1 MKIFDDTNASRA
13 TELPG
18 QRLTVSE
25 SYSVEP
31 ASPLIARPGLIGWL
45 TALSFLLAAI
55 VVSTWLEQT
64 KYLVL
69 ATAVS
74 LFVIAGIF
82 FLMVYKVSQDH
93 RWSRQKLVSEKLRLH
108 STIAN
113 MPHGVCMFDS
123 DKKLVIANDEYS
135 IMYGLSP
142 EQATPGTT
150 LDAILRARV
159 AVGSSPKNDDEYITS
174 RLQEAFLP
182 QPGYIINDLRDGRVI
197 AISRRPMPDGGSVA
211 IHQDITAQ
219 KHAEEKILHLAHY
232 DALTDLANRVLF
244 LEEISNRIAKYRTEG
259 GRFAVHLLDLDQF
272 KEVNDSL
279 GHAVGDSLL
288 REVAARLRTCVGSND
303 VVARL
308 GGDEFAVLQIIDAP
322 DMNDVMLMVTKL
334 LQIVAQP
341 FNVGSH
347 QLMIET
353 SIGVALAP
361 VHGSDGDELLK
372 KADPALYRAKSDGR
386 NRWGLFEDAMEHD
399 AQSRLALAMDLRNA
413 VHGEE
418 FELHYQ
424 PVFASI
430 SETMVGVEALVRW
443 KHAKRG
449 LVGPQEFIPIAEETG
464 LIVPLGKWI
473 LQQAC
478 RDAAGWPSYLRVA
491 VNLSPVQ
498 FRNGD
503 LMACVKQALAGSG
516 LAAERLELEITESVL
531 LGNNLE
537 NLQVLHELRKL
548 GIAIVLDDFGT
559 GYSSMSYLLTFPF
572 DKIKID
578 RKFVSELTHRSDC
591 AAIVNA
597 VAGLARSLN
606 IATTAEGVE
615 TREQLVLLRAAGC
628 TFAQGFLFGHP
639 CPNSELQFSQ
649 LLKIGNA
656 GRIS

>member
-18 QRLTVSE
+18 QRLTASE

-135 IMYGLSP
+135 IIYGLSP

-259 GRFAVHLLDLDQF
+259 GRFAVHLLDLDRF

-361 VHGSDGDELLK
+361 VH
-372 KADPALYRAKSDGR
+372 
-386 NRWGLFEDAMEHD
+386 
-399 AQSRLALAMDLRNA
+399 
-413 VHGEE
+413 
-418 FELHYQ
+418 
-424 PVFASI
+424 
-430 SETMVGVEALVRW
+430 
-443 KHAKRG
+443 
-449 LVGPQEFIPIAEETG
+449 
-464 LIVPLGKWI
+464 
-473 LQQAC
+473 
-478 RDAAGWPSYLRVA
+478 
-491 VNLSPVQ
+491 
-498 FRNGD
+498 
-503 LMACVKQALAGSG
+503 
-516 LAAERLELEITESVL
+516 
-531 LGNNLE
+531 
-537 NLQVLHELRKL
+537 
-548 GIAIVLDDFGT
+548 
-559 GYSSMSYLLTFPF
+559 
-572 DKIKID
+572 
-578 RKFVSELTHRSDC
+578 
-591 AAIVNA
+591 
-597 VAGLARSLN
+597 ART
-606 IATTAEGVE
+606 AT
-615 TREQLVLLRAAGC
+615 
-628 TFAQGFLFGHP
+628 
-639 CPNSELQFSQ
+639 NS
-649 LLKIGNA
+649 
-656 GRIS
+656 